1 MQMARMN
8 DIDELFRLYYRP
20 LCLYATHYLQSV
32 DAAEDVVQEA
42 FVALWEK
49 MKAGE
54 GLSLSKAY
62 LSASV
67 RNACIDI
74 LRRKSVHPESIL
86 PEDAEA
92 PITDE
97 EALFRAYDEAWL
109 WTAIESLPEG
119 RRRMLMMH
127 RRDGLKYSEIAE
139 RLGVSERTVRNQI
152 SRAMK
157 TLREKAKRFFL
168 FIFA

>member
-54 GLSLSKAY
+54 GPSLSKAY

-74 LRRKSVHPESIL
+74 LRRRRSHPESAL
-86 PEDAEA
+86 PEDVAE

-97 EALFRAYDEAWL
+97 EALSRSFDEARL
-109 WTAIESLPEG
+109 WTAVESLPEG
-119 RRRMLMMH
+119 RRRMLLMH

-152 SRAMK
+152 SRALK
-157 TLREKAKRFFL
+157 TLRGRAKKFF
-168 FIFA
+168 